1 MEANKFHAMIR
12 RILREEVE
20 KDSAIGVT
28 SPRRVPEMNGN
39 GVNPDKQVK
48 TFASDAN
55 SKDNKTKEQL
65 LADLV
70 KTVTGID
77 ESISVV
83 WDDHDDL
90 MVSARDLKYIRIS
103 PRWTDSYV
111 IEMMTRNDDRVWAT
125 GLNWEQTKE
134 FVKVNLKDLAKQPNA
149 VEKAYDKSYRNRE
162 DQIPSPDKGL
172 PQKDKPKT
180 KPLTNEPPK
189 ETKNKDKDYTEKQTK
204 KDADLP
210 NKPMKEVGDFKRA
223 SEYKV
228 QDPVKLRKRKP
239 DTKLT
244 VKP

>member
-1 MEANKFHAMIR
+1 MKAPQFQSLIK
-12 RILREEVE
+12 RILKEEME
-20 KDSAIGVT
+20 KESATGTV

-39 GVNPDKQVK
+39 GVDPDAKDK

-55 SKDNKTKEQL
+55 SKDLKTKEAL
-65 LADLV
+65 LADLI
-70 KTVTGID
+70 KTVGSSD

-111 IEMMTRNDDRVWAT
+111 IEMMTRNDDRIWAT
-125 GLNWEQTKE
+125 GLNWDQVKD
-134 FVKVNLKDLAKQPNA
+134 FVKVNLKELNKQPNS

-162 DQIPSPDKGL
+162 DQTPAPDKGL
-172 PQKDKPKT
+172 PQKDKPKVVST
-180 KPLTNEPPK
+180 DEPPK
-189 ETKNKDKDYTEKQTK
+189 TNKNKDKDYTEKQVK
-204 KDADLP
+204 SKEDEP
-210 NKPMKEVGDFKRA
+210 NQPMKEVGDFKKTA
-223 SEYKV
+223 SYKV

-244 VKP
+244 VKL